1 MQESVPCTRAF
12 IGFSATKPN
21 ETCGVYSAVGDR
33 SYKRSD
39 LGRKQNACS
48 LQAQARTTD
57 MMPVSGDSLS
67 ANTQSAPRNSACTV
81 VARTDPSNRR
91 PTNLY
96 DFNFALIS

>member
-1 MQESVPCTRAF
+1 MQESVLRTRAF
-12 IGFSATKPN
+12 VDFSANEAN

-39 LGRKQNACS
+39 LSRKQNACS

-57 MMPVSGDSLS
+57 MMPVSGDILS
-67 ANTQSAPRNSACTV
+67 ANTQSVPRNSAGTV
-81 VARTDPSNRR
+81 VALTDPSNRK
-91 PTNLY
+91 PTNLH